1 MGNYKKILI
10 TGGAGFVGS
19 HLAEKLLKDGEEIFV
34 IDDLSTGSMDNI
46 KHLQDNQNFHFTKG
60 SIMDKNLIIE
70 NVAKVDEIYHLAAA
84 VGVKNIMDNP
94 LNSFLVNIDG
104 TKNILDAAAAKDK
117 KPRILITSSS
127 EVYGKNENIPFTEE
141 SDRTYGSILN
151 LRWGYGLSKSSDEF
165 LALAYF
171 KEKQVPVVVTRL
183 FNVIGPRQTGAYG
196 MVAPRF
202 IKQALAEEPITI
214 YGNGEQ
220 TRCFTYIEDIIEAL
234 INLMNCPEALG
245 NVFNLGTEEEITIK
259 ELAHKVKELTKSKSE
274 ITFTPYTDVY
284 GPNFEDM
291 LHRHPDITKIKN
303 LIGYQPKFNLEESLK
318 KIIDHFHAN

>member
-1 MGNYKKILI
+1 MSKKILI
-10 TGGAGFVGS
+10 TGGAGFIGS
-19 HLAEKLLKDGEEIFV
+19 HLAEKLLKDGEEVFV
-34 IDDLSTGSMDNI
+34 VDNLSTGSMDNI
-46 KHLQDNQNFHFTKG
+46 KHLQDNQSFHFTKG
-60 SIMDKNLIIE
+60 SIMDKNLIVE
-70 NVAKVDEIYHLAAA
+70 TVAKVDEIYHLAAA

-104 TKNILDAAAAKDK
+104 TKNILDVAAAKDK
-117 KPRILITSSS
+117 KPRILIASSS

-171 KEKQVPVVVTRL
+171 KEKQVPTIVTRF

-196 MVAPRF
+196 MVVPRF
-202 IKQALAEEPITI
+202 VKQALAEEPITI
-214 YGNGEQ
+214 YGNGGQ
-220 TRCFTYIEDIIEAL
+220 TRCFTYIGDIVEAL
-234 INLMNCPEALG
+234 TNLMDCPEALG
-245 NVFNLGTEEEITIK
+245 KVFNLGSEEEVTIK
-259 ELAHKVKELTKSKSE
+259 ELAQKVKELTKSKSE
-274 ITFTPYTDVY
+274 VTFTPYADVY

-291 LHRHPDITKIKN
+291 LHRRPDITKIKN